1 MKHVLIKLLKWDE
14 ASDYSRNWGGSVSTV
29 NSQLEE
35 LPSTADQ
42 GPSLSGGE
50 QKGWTMVRV
59 SCSSYLQL
67 NSKATETD
75 G

>member
-14 ASDYSRNWGGSVSTV
+14 ASNYSRNWGGSVSTV

-35 LPSTADQ
+35 LPSTVDQ

-50 QKGWTMVRV
+50 QKG
-59 SCSSYLQL
+59 
-67 NSKATETD
+67 
-75 G
+75 